1 MATVIPLPR
10 RDLMRYIDLR
20 SDTVTQPTDAMRQV
34 MLHADVG
41 DDVYGEDPSVNALEA
56 YGARLLGK
64 QAALF
69 VPSGTMS
76 NLLAVMSHCQRGEGA
91 ILGSAA
97 HIYRYEAQ
105 GSAVLGSVALQPLPM
120 QPDGTLALADIEG
133 ALAPDDAHFVQTRLI
148 CLENTHNGKVLPLS
162 YLQQMGAFVAERGL
176 KLHLDG
182 ARLFNAAIAS
192 ETQVDTLAAPF
203 DSISICLS
211 KGLGAPVG
219 SLLVGEQ
226 AFIAR
231 ARRLRKMLGGGM
243 RQAGILAQAGL
254 FALEQHV
261 HRLADDHRRARRLA
275 EGLAALPGIE
285 LDLAQVQSNMVFL
298 RLKNGES
305 QALLAFM
312 KERGILFSGYGELR
326 LVTHLQINDDDI
338 EEVIDASTEY
348 LGA

>member
-1 MATVIPLPR
+1 
-10 RDLMRYIDLR
+10 MRYIDLR
-20 SDTVTQPTDAMRQV
+20 SDTVTQPTDAMRQA
-34 MLHADVG
+34 MLHAEVG
-41 DDVYGEDPSVNALEA
+41 DDVYGEDPGVNALEA
-56 YGARLLGK
+56 FGARLLGK

-91 ILGSAA
+91 ILGNAA

-120 QPDGTLALADIEG
+120 QRDGTLAFDDIRA

-162 YLQQMGAFVAERGL
+162 YLQEMGAFVAERGL

-182 ARLFNAAIAS
+182 ARLFNAAVAS
-192 ETQVDTLAAPF
+192 ETPVGVIAAPF

-219 SLLVGEQ
+219 SLLVGSHD
-226 AFIAR
+226 FIAR

-261 HRLADDHRRARRLA
+261 TRLADDHRRAKRLA

-285 LDLAQVQSNMVFL
+285 LDLSLVQSNMVFL
-298 RLKNGES
+298 RLHEGES
-305 QALLAFM
+305 APLLAFM

-338 EEVIDASTEY
+338 EEVIDAFTEY
-348 LGA
+348 LGAR

>member
-1 MATVIPLPR
+1 
-10 RDLMRYIDLR
+10 MRYIDLR
-20 SDTVTQPTDAMRQV
+20 SDTVTQPTDAMRQA
-34 MLHADVG
+34 MLHAEVG
-41 DDVYGEDPSVNALEA
+41 DDVYGEDPGVNALEA
-56 YGARLLGK
+56 FGARLLGK

-91 ILGSAA
+91 ILGNAA

-120 QPDGTLALADIEG
+120 QRDGTLAFDDIKA

-162 YLQQMGAFVAERGL
+162 YLQEMGAFDAERGL

-182 ARLFNAAIAS
+182 ARLFNAAVAS
-192 ETQVDTLAAPF
+192 ETAAAVIAAPF

-219 SLLVGEQ
+219 SLLVGSHD
-226 AFIAR
+226 FIAR

-261 HRLADDHRRARRLA
+261 TRLADDHRRAKRLA

-285 LDLAQVQSNMVFL
+285 LDLSLVQSNMVFL
-298 RLKNGES
+298 RLREGES
-305 QALLAFM
+305 APLLAFM

-338 EEVIDASTEY
+338 EEVIDAFTEY
-348 LGA
+348 LGAR

>member
-1 MATVIPLPR
+1 
-10 RDLMRYIDLR
+10 MRYIDLR
-20 SDTVTQPTDAMRQV
+20 SDTVTQPTDAMRQA
-34 MLHADVG
+34 MLHAEVG
-41 DDVYGEDPSVNALEA
+41 DDVYGEDPGVNALEA
-56 YGARLLGK
+56 FGARLLGK

-91 ILGSAA
+91 ILGNAA

-120 QPDGTLALADIEG
+120 QRDGTLAFDDIKA

-162 YLQQMGAFVAERGL
+162 YLQEMGAFVAERGL

-182 ARLFNAAIAS
+182 ARLFNAAVAS
-192 ETQVDTLAAPF
+192 ETPVAVIAAPF

-211 KGLGAPVG
+211 KGVGAPVG
-219 SLLVGEQ
+219 SLLVGSHD
-226 AFIAR
+226 FIAR

-261 HRLADDHRRARRLA
+261 TRLADDHRRAKRLA

-285 LDLAQVQSNMVFL
+285 LDLSLVQSNMVFL
-298 RLKNGES
+298 RLHEGES
-305 QALLAFM
+305 APLLAFM

-338 EEVIDASTEY
+338 EEVIDAFTEY
-348 LGA
+348 LGAR

>member
-1 MATVIPLPR
+1 
-10 RDLMRYIDLR
+10 MRYIDLR
-20 SDTVTQPTDAMRQV
+20 SDTVTQPTDAMRQA
-34 MLHADVG
+34 MLHAEVG
-41 DDVYGEDPSVNALEA
+41 DDVYGEDPGVNALEA
-56 YGARLLGK
+56 FGAILLGK

-91 ILGSAA
+91 ILGNAA

-120 QPDGTLALADIEG
+120 QRDGTLAFDDIKA

-162 YLQQMGAFVAERGL
+162 YLQEMGAFVAERGL

-182 ARLFNAAIAS
+182 ARLFNAAVAS
-192 ETQVDTLAAPF
+192 ETPVEVIAAPF

-219 SLLVGEQ
+219 SLLVGSHD
-226 AFIAR
+226 FIAR

-261 HRLADDHRRARRLA
+261 TRLADDHRRAKRLA

-285 LDLAQVQSNMVFL
+285 LDLSLVQSNMVFL
-298 RLKNGES
+298 RLREGES
-305 QALLAFM
+305 APLLAFM

-338 EEVIDASTEY
+338 EEVIDACTEY
-348 LGA
+348 LGAR

>member
-1 MATVIPLPR
+1 
-10 RDLMRYIDLR
+10 MRYIDLR
-20 SDTVTQPTDAMRQV
+20 SDTVTQPTDAMRQA
-34 MLHADVG
+34 MLHAEVG
-41 DDVYGEDPSVNALEA
+41 DDVYGEDPGVNALEA
-56 YGARLLGK
+56 FGARLLGK

-91 ILGSAA
+91 ILGNAA

-120 QPDGTLALADIEG
+120 QRDGTLAFDDIKA

-162 YLQQMGAFVAERGL
+162 YLQEMGAFVAERGL

-182 ARLFNAAIAS
+182 ARLFNAAVAS
-192 ETQVDTLAAPF
+192 ETPVEVIAAPF

-219 SLLVGEQ
+219 SLLVGSHDV
-226 AFIAR
+226 IAR

-261 HRLADDHRRARRLA
+261 TRLADDHRRAKRLA

-285 LDLAQVQSNMVFL
+285 LDLS
-298 RLKNGES
+298 
-305 QALLAFM
+305 
-312 KERGILFSGYGELR
+312 
-326 LVTHLQINDDDI
+326 
-338 EEVIDASTEY
+338 
-348 LGA
+348 

>member
-1 MATVIPLPR
+1 
-10 RDLMRYIDLR
+10 MRYIDLR
-20 SDTVTQPTDAMRQV
+20 SDTVTQPTDAMRQA
-34 MLHADVG
+34 MLHAEVG
-41 DDVYGEDPSVNALEA
+41 DDVYGEDPGVNALEA
-56 YGARLLGK
+56 FGARLLGK

-91 ILGSAA
+91 ILGNAA

-120 QPDGTLALADIEG
+120 QRDGMLAFDDIKA

-162 YLQQMGAFVAERGL
+162 YLQEMGAFVADRGL

-182 ARLFNAAIAS
+182 ARLFNAAVAS
-192 ETQVDTLAAPF
+192 ETPVGVIAAPF

-219 SLLVGEQ
+219 SLLVGSHD
-226 AFIAR
+226 FIAR

-261 HRLADDHRRARRLA
+261 TRLADDHRRAKRLA

-285 LDLAQVQSNMVFL
+285 LDLSLVQSNMVFL
-298 RLKNGES
+298 RLREGES
-305 QALLAFM
+305 APLLAFM
-312 KERGILFSGYGELR
+312 RERGILFSGYGELR

-338 EEVIDASTEY
+338 EEVIDAFTEY
-348 LGA
+348 LGAR

>member
-1 MATVIPLPR
+1 
-10 RDLMRYIDLR
+10 MRYIDLR
-20 SDTVTQPTDAMRQV
+20 SDTVTQPTDAMRQA
-34 MLHADVG
+34 MLHAEVG
-41 DDVYGEDPSVNALEA
+41 DDVYGEDPGVNALEA
-56 YGARLLGK
+56 HGAKLLGK

-91 ILGSAA
+91 ILGNAA

-120 QPDGTLALADIEG
+120 QRDGTLAFDDIKA

-148 CLENTHNGKVLPLS
+148 CLENTHNGKVLPLY
-162 YLQQMGAFVAERGL
+162 YLQEMGAFVAERGL

-182 ARLFNAAIAS
+182 ARLFNAAVAS
-192 ETQVDTLAAPF
+192 ETPVEVIAAPF

-219 SLLVGEQ
+219 SLLVGSHD
-226 AFIAR
+226 FIAR

-243 RQAGILAQAGL
+243 RQAGILAQAGQ

-261 HRLADDHRRARRLA
+261 TRLADDHRRAKRLA

-285 LDLAQVQSNMVFL
+285 LDLSLVQSNMVFL
-298 RLKNGES
+298 RLREGES
-305 QALLAFM
+305 VPLLAFM

-338 EEVIDASTEY
+338 EEVIDAFTEY
-348 LGA
+348 LGAR

>member
-1 MATVIPLPR
+1 
-10 RDLMRYIDLR
+10 MRYIDLR
-20 SDTVTQPTDAMRQV
+20 SDTVTQPTDAMRQA
-34 MLHADVG
+34 MLHAEVG
-41 DDVYGEDPSVNALEA
+41 DDVYGEDPGVNALEA
-56 YGARLLGK
+56 FGARLLGK

-91 ILGSAA
+91 ILGNAA

-120 QPDGTLALADIEG
+120 QRDGTLAFDDIKA
-133 ALAPDDAHFVQTRLI
+133 ALAPDDAHFVQTRLL

-162 YLQQMGAFVAERGL
+162 YLQEMGAFVAERGL

-182 ARLFNAAIAS
+182 ARLFNAAVAS
-192 ETQVDTLAAPF
+192 ETPVEVIAAPF

-219 SLLVGEQ
+219 SLLVGCHD
-226 AFIAR
+226 FIAR

-261 HRLADDHRRARRLA
+261 TRLADDHRRAKRLA

-285 LDLAQVQSNMVFL
+285 LDLSLVQSNMVFL
-298 RLKNGES
+298 RLREGES
-305 QALLAFM
+305 APLLAFM

-338 EEVIDASTEY
+338 EEVIDAFTEY
-348 LGA
+348 LGAR

>member
-1 MATVIPLPR
+1 
-10 RDLMRYIDLR
+10 MRYIDLR
-20 SDTVTQPTDAMRQV
+20 SDTVTQPTDAMRQA
-34 MLHADVG
+34 MLHAEVG
-41 DDVYGEDPSVNALEA
+41 DDVYGEDPGVNALEA
-56 YGARLLGK
+56 FGARLLGK

-91 ILGSAA
+91 ILGNAA

-120 QPDGTLALADIEG
+120 QRDGTLAFDDIKA

-162 YLQQMGAFVAERGL
+162 YLQEMGAFVAERGL

-182 ARLFNAAIAS
+182 ARLFNAAVAS
-192 ETQVDTLAAPF
+192 ETPVEVIAAPF

-219 SLLVGEQ
+219 SLLVGSHD
-226 AFIAR
+226 FIAR

-254 FALEQHV
+254 FALKQHV
-261 HRLADDHRRARRLA
+261 ARLADDHRRAKRLA

-285 LDLAQVQSNMVFL
+285 LDLSLVQSNMVFL
-298 RLKNGES
+298 RLHEGES
-305 QALLAFM
+305 APLLAFM

-338 EEVIDASTEY
+338 EEVIDAFTEY
-348 LGA
+348 LGAR

>member
-1 MATVIPLPR
+1 
-10 RDLMRYIDLR
+10 MRYIDLR
-20 SDTVTQPTDAMRQV
+20 SDTVTQPTDAMRQA
-34 MLHADVG
+34 MLHAEVG
-41 DDVYGEDPSVNALEA
+41 DDVYGEDPGVNALEA
-56 YGARLLGK
+56 FGARLLGK

-91 ILGSAA
+91 ILGNAA

-120 QPDGTLALADIEG
+120 QRDGTLAFDDIRA

-162 YLQQMGAFVAERGL
+162 YLQEMGAFVAERGL

-182 ARLFNAAIAS
+182 ARLFNAAVAS
-192 ETQVDTLAAPF
+192 ETPVEVIAAPF

-219 SLLVGEQ
+219 SLLVGRHD
-226 AFIAR
+226 FIAR

-261 HRLADDHRRARRLA
+261 TRLADDHRRAKRLA

-285 LDLAQVQSNMVFL
+285 LDLSLVQSNMVFL
-298 RLKNGES
+298 RLREGES
-305 QALLAFM
+305 APLLAFM

-338 EEVIDASTEY
+338 EEVIDAFTEY
-348 LGA
+348 LGAR

>member
-1 MATVIPLPR
+1 
-10 RDLMRYIDLR
+10 MRYIDLR
-20 SDTVTQPTDAMRQV
+20 SDTVTQPTDAMRQA
-34 MLHADVG
+34 MLHAEVG
-41 DDVYGEDPSVNALEA
+41 DDVYGEDPGVNALEA
-56 YGARLLGK
+56 FGARLLGK

-91 ILGSAA
+91 ILGNAA

-120 QPDGTLALADIEG
+120 QRDGTLAFDDIKA

-162 YLQQMGAFVAERGL
+162 YLQEMGAFVAERGL

-182 ARLFNAAIAS
+182 ARLFNAAVAS
-192 ETQVDTLAAPF
+192 ETPVAVIAAPF

-219 SLLVGEQ
+219 SLLVGTHD
-226 AFIAR
+226 FIAR

-261 HRLADDHRRARRLA
+261 TRLADDHRRAKRLA

-285 LDLAQVQSNMVFL
+285 LDLSLVQSNMVFL
-298 RLKNGES
+298 RLREGES
-305 QALLAFM
+305 APLLAFM

-338 EEVIDASTEY
+338 EEVIDAFTEY
-348 LGA
+348 LGAR

>member
-1 MATVIPLPR
+1 
-10 RDLMRYIDLR
+10 MRYIDLR
-20 SDTVTQPTDAMRQV
+20 SDTVTQPTDAMRQA
-34 MLHADVG
+34 MLHAEVG
-41 DDVYGEDPSVNALEA
+41 DDVYGEDPCVNALEA
-56 YGARLLGK
+56 HGARLLGK

-91 ILGSAA
+91 ILGNAA

-120 QPDGTLALADIEG
+120 QRDGTLAFDDIKA

-162 YLQQMGAFVAERGL
+162 YLQEMGAFVAERGL

-182 ARLFNAAIAS
+182 ARLFNAAVAS
-192 ETQVDTLAAPF
+192 ETPVEVIAAPF

-219 SLLVGEQ
+219 SLLVGSHD
-226 AFIAR
+226 FIAR

-261 HRLADDHRRARRLA
+261 TRLADDHRRAKRLA

-285 LDLAQVQSNMVFL
+285 LDLSLVHSNMVFL
-298 RLKNGES
+298 RLREGES
-305 QALLAFM
+305 APLLAFM

-338 EEVIDASTEY
+338 EEVIDAFTEY
-348 LGA
+348 LGAR

>member
-1 MATVIPLPR
+1 
-10 RDLMRYIDLR
+10 MRYIDLR
-20 SDTVTQPTDAMRQV
+20 SDTVTQPTDAMRQA
-34 MLHADVG
+34 MLHAEVG
-41 DDVYGEDPSVNALEA
+41 DDVYGEDPGVNALEA
-56 YGARLLGK
+56 FGARLLGK

-91 ILGSAA
+91 ILGNAA

-120 QPDGTLALADIEG
+120 QRDGTLAFDDIKA

-162 YLQQMGAFVAERGL
+162 YLQEMGAFVAERGL
-176 KLHLDG
+176 TLHLDG
-182 ARLFNAAIAS
+182 ARLFNAAVAS
-192 ETQVDTLAAPF
+192 ETPVEEIAAPF

-219 SLLVGEQ
+219 SLLVGSHD
-226 AFIAR
+226 FIAR

-261 HRLADDHRRARRLA
+261 TRLADDHRRAKRLA

-285 LDLAQVQSNMVFL
+285 LDLSLVQSNMVFL
-298 RLKNGES
+298 RLREGES
-305 QALLAFM
+305 APLLAFM

-338 EEVIDASTEY
+338 EEVIDAFTEY
-348 LGA
+348 LGAR

>member
-1 MATVIPLPR
+1 
-10 RDLMRYIDLR
+10 MRYIDLR
-20 SDTVTQPTDAMRQV
+20 SDTVTQPTDAMRQA
-34 MLHADVG
+34 MLHAEVG
-41 DDVYGEDPSVNALEA
+41 DDVYGEDPGVNALEA

-91 ILGSAA
+91 ILGNAA

-120 QPDGTLALADIEG
+120 QRDGTLAFDDIKA
-133 ALAPDDAHFVQTRLI
+133 ALAPDDAHFVQTHLI

-162 YLQQMGAFVAERGL
+162 YLQEMGAFVAERGL

-182 ARLFNAAIAS
+182 ARLFNAAVAS
-192 ETQVDTLAAPF
+192 ETPVAVIAAPF

-219 SLLVGEQ
+219 SLLVGSHD
-226 AFIAR
+226 FIAR

-261 HRLADDHRRARRLA
+261 TRLADDHRRAKRLA

-285 LDLAQVQSNMVFL
+285 LDLSLVQSNMVFL
-298 RLKNGES
+298 RLREGES
-305 QALLAFM
+305 TPLLVFM

-338 EEVIDASTEY
+338 EEVIDAFTEY
-348 LGA
+348 LGAC

>member
-1 MATVIPLPR
+1 
-10 RDLMRYIDLR
+10 MRYIDLR
-20 SDTVTQPTDAMRQV
+20 SDTVTQPTDAMRQA
-34 MLHADVG
+34 MLHAEVG
-41 DDVYGEDPSVNALEA
+41 DDVYGEDPGVNALEA
-56 YGARLLGK
+56 HGARLLGK

-91 ILGSAA
+91 ILGNAA

-120 QPDGTLALADIEG
+120 QRDGTLAFDDIKA

-162 YLQQMGAFVAERGL
+162 YLQEMGAFVAERGL

-182 ARLFNAAIAS
+182 ARLFNAAVAS
-192 ETQVDTLAAPF
+192 ETPVEVIAAPF

-219 SLLVGEQ
+219 SLLVGSHD
-226 AFIAR
+226 FIAR

-261 HRLADDHRRARRLA
+261 TRLADDHRRAKRLA

-285 LDLAQVQSNMVFL
+285 LDLSLVQSNMVFL
-298 RLKNGES
+298 RLREGES
-305 QALLAFM
+305 APLLAFM

-338 EEVIDASTEY
+338 EEVIDAFTEY
-348 LGA
+348 LGAR

>member
-1 MATVIPLPR
+1 
-10 RDLMRYIDLR
+10 MRYIDLR
-20 SDTVTQPTDAMRQV
+20 SDTVTQPTDAMRQA
-34 MLHADVG
+34 MLHAEVG
-41 DDVYGEDPSVNALEA
+41 DDVYGEDPGVNALEA
-56 YGARLLGK
+56 FGARLLGK

-91 ILGSAA
+91 ILGNAA

-120 QPDGTLALADIEG
+120 QRDGTLAFDDIKA

-162 YLQQMGAFVAERGL
+162 YLQEMGAFVAKHGL

-182 ARLFNAAIAS
+182 ARLFNAAVAS
-192 ETQVDTLAAPF
+192 DIPAEVIAAPF

-219 SLLVGEQ
+219 SLLVGDRD
-226 AFIAR
+226 FIAR
-231 ARRLRKMLGGGM
+231 ARRLRKMVGGGM
-243 RQAGILAQAGL
+243 RQAGMLAQAGL

-261 HRLADDHRRARRLA
+261 ARLADDHRRAKRLA

-285 LDLAQVQSNMVFL
+285 LDLSLVQSNMVFL
-298 RLKNGES
+298 RLREGES
-305 QALLAFM
+305 APLLAFM

-338 EEVIDASTEY
+338 EEVIDAFTEY
-348 LGA
+348 LGAR

>member
-1 MATVIPLPR
+1 
-10 RDLMRYIDLR
+10 MRYIDLR
-20 SDTVTQPTDAMRQV
+20 SDTVTQPTDAMRQA
-34 MLHADVG
+34 MLHAEVG
-41 DDVYGEDPSVNALEA
+41 DDVYGEDPGVNALEA
-56 YGARLLGK
+56 HGARLLGK

-91 ILGSAA
+91 ILGNAA

-120 QPDGTLALADIEG
+120 QRDGTLAFDDIKA

-162 YLQQMGAFVAERGL
+162 YLQEMGAFVAERGL

-182 ARLFNAAIAS
+182 ARLFNAAVAS
-192 ETQVDTLAAPF
+192 ETPVEVIAAPF

-219 SLLVGEQ
+219 SLLVGSHD
-226 AFIAR
+226 FIAR

-261 HRLADDHRRARRLA
+261 TRLADDHRRAKRLA

-285 LDLAQVQSNMVFL
+285 LDLSLVQSNMVFL
-298 RLKNGES
+298 RLHEGES
-305 QALLAFM
+305 APLLAFM

-338 EEVIDASTEY
+338 EEVIDAFTEY
-348 LGA
+348 LGAR

>member
-1 MATVIPLPR
+1 
-10 RDLMRYIDLR
+10 MRYIDLR
-20 SDTVTQPTDAMRQV
+20 SDTVTQPTDAMRQA
-34 MLHADVG
+34 MLHAEVG
-41 DDVYGEDPSVNALEA
+41 DDVYGEDPGVNALEA
-56 YGARLLGK
+56 FGARLLGK

-91 ILGSAA
+91 ILGNAA

-105 GSAVLGSVALQPLPM
+105 GSAVLGSVALQPSPM
-120 QPDGTLALADIEG
+120 QRDGTLAFDDIKA

-162 YLQQMGAFVAERGL
+162 YLQEMGAFVADRGL

-182 ARLFNAAIAS
+182 ARLFNAAVAS
-192 ETQVDTLAAPF
+192 ETPVEVIAAPF

-219 SLLVGEQ
+219 SLLVGSHD
-226 AFIAR
+226 FIAR

-261 HRLADDHRRARRLA
+261 TRLADDHRRAKRLA

-285 LDLAQVQSNMVFL
+285 LDLSLVQSNMVFL
-298 RLKNGES
+298 RLHEGES
-305 QALLAFM
+305 APLLAFM

-338 EEVIDASTEY
+338 EEVIDAFTEY
-348 LGA
+348 LGAR

>member
-1 MATVIPLPR
+1 
-10 RDLMRYIDLR
+10 MRYIDLR
-20 SDTVTQPTDAMRQV
+20 SDTVTQPTDAMRQA
-34 MLHADVG
+34 MLHAEVG
-41 DDVYGEDPSVNALEA
+41 DDVYGEEPGVNALEA
-56 YGARLLGK
+56 FGARLLGK

-91 ILGSAA
+91 ILGNAA

-120 QPDGTLALADIEG
+120 QRDGTLAFDDIKA

-162 YLQQMGAFVAERGL
+162 YLQEMGAFVAERGL

-182 ARLFNAAIAS
+182 ARLFNAAVAS
-192 ETQVDTLAAPF
+192 ETPVEVIAAPF

-219 SLLVGEQ
+219 SLLVGSHD
-226 AFIAR
+226 FIAR

-261 HRLADDHRRARRLA
+261 TRLADDHRRAKRLA

-285 LDLAQVQSNMVFL
+285 LDLSLVQSNMVFL
-298 RLKNGES
+298 RLCEGES
-305 QALLAFM
+305 APLLDFM
-312 KERGILFSGYGELR
+312 TERGILFSGYGELR

-338 EEVIDASTEY
+338 EEVIDAFTEY
-348 LGA
+348 LGAR

>member
-1 MATVIPLPR
+1 
-10 RDLMRYIDLR
+10 MRYIDLR
-20 SDTVTQPTDAMRQV
+20 SDTVTQPTDAMRQA
-34 MLHADVG
+34 MLHAEVG
-41 DDVYGEDPSVNALEA
+41 DDVYGEDPGVNALEA
-56 YGARLLGK
+56 FGARLLGK

-91 ILGSAA
+91 ILGNAA

-120 QPDGTLALADIEG
+120 QRDGTLAFDDIKA

-162 YLQQMGAFVAERGL
+162 YLQEMGAFVAERGL

-182 ARLFNAAIAS
+182 ARLFNAAVAS
-192 ETQVDTLAAPF
+192 ETPVAVIAAPF

-219 SLLVGEQ
+219 SLLVGCHD
-226 AFIAR
+226 FIAR

-261 HRLADDHRRARRLA
+261 TRLADDHRRAKRLA

-285 LDLAQVQSNMVFL
+285 LDLSLVQSNMVFL
-298 RLKNGES
+298 RLHEGES
-305 QALLAFM
+305 APLLAFM

-338 EEVIDASTEY
+338 EEVIDAFTEY
-348 LGA
+348 LGAR

>member
-1 MATVIPLPR
+1 
-10 RDLMRYIDLR
+10 MRYIDLR
-20 SDTVTQPTDAMRQV
+20 SDTVTQPTDAMRQA
-34 MLHADVG
+34 MLHAEVG
-41 DDVYGEDPSVNALEA
+41 DDVYGEDPGVNALEA
-56 YGARLLGK
+56 FGARLLGK

-91 ILGSAA
+91 ILGNAA

-120 QPDGTLALADIEG
+120 QRDGTLAFDDIKA

-162 YLQQMGAFVAERGL
+162 YLQEMGAFVADRGL

-182 ARLFNAAIAS
+182 ARLFNAAVAS
-192 ETQVDTLAAPF
+192 ETPVGVIAAPF

-219 SLLVGEQ
+219 SLLVGSHD
-226 AFIAR
+226 FIAR

-261 HRLADDHRRARRLA
+261 TRLADDHRRAKRLA
-275 EGLAALPGIE
+275 ERLAALPGIE
-285 LDLAQVQSNMVFL
+285 LDLSLVQSNMVFL
-298 RLKNGES
+298 RLREGES
-305 QALLAFM
+305 APLLAFM

-338 EEVIDASTEY
+338 EEVIDAFTEY
-348 LGA
+348 LGAR

>member
-1 MATVIPLPR
+1 
-10 RDLMRYIDLR
+10 MRYIDLR
-20 SDTVTQPTDAMRQV
+20 SDTVTQPTDAMRQA
-34 MLHADVG
+34 MLHAEVG
-41 DDVYGEDPSVNALEA
+41 DDVYGEDPGVNALEA
-56 YGARLLGK
+56 FGARLLGK

-91 ILGSAA
+91 ILGNAA

-120 QPDGTLALADIEG
+120 QRDGTLAFDDIKA

-162 YLQQMGAFVAERGL
+162 YLQEMGAFVAERGL

-182 ARLFNAAIAS
+182 ARLFNAAVAS
-192 ETQVDTLAAPF
+192 ETPVEVIAAPF

-219 SLLVGEQ
+219 SLLVGSHD
-226 AFIAR
+226 FIAR

-261 HRLADDHRRARRLA
+261 SRLADDHRRAKRLA

-285 LDLAQVQSNMVFL
+285 LDLSLVQSNMVFL
-298 RLKNGES
+298 RLHEGET
-305 QALLAFM
+305 APLLAFM

-338 EEVIDASTEY
+338 EEVIDAFTEY
-348 LGA
+348 LGAR

>member
-1 MATVIPLPR
+1 
-10 RDLMRYIDLR
+10 MRYIDLR
-20 SDTVTQPTDAMRQV
+20 SDTVTQPTDAMRQA
-34 MLHADVG
+34 MLHAEVG
-41 DDVYGEDPSVNALEA
+41 DDVYGEDPCVNALEA
-56 YGARLLGK
+56 FGARLLGK

-91 ILGSAA
+91 ILGNAA

-120 QPDGTLALADIEG
+120 QRDGTLAFDDIKA

-162 YLQQMGAFVAERGL
+162 YLQEMGAFVAERGL

-182 ARLFNAAIAS
+182 ARLFNAAVSS
-192 ETQVDTLAAPF
+192 ETPVGVIAAPF

-219 SLLVGEQ
+219 SLLVGSHD
-226 AFIAR
+226 FIAR

-261 HRLADDHRRARRLA
+261 TRLADDHRRAKRLA

-285 LDLAQVQSNMVFL
+285 LDLSLVQSNMVFL
-298 RLKNGES
+298 RLREGES
-305 QALLAFM
+305 APLLAFM

-338 EEVIDASTEY
+338 EEVIDAFTEY
-348 LGA
+348 LGAR

>member
-1 MATVIPLPR
+1 
-10 RDLMRYIDLR
+10 MRYIDLR
-20 SDTVTQPTDAMRQV
+20 SDTVTQPTDAMRQA
-34 MLHADVG
+34 MLHAEVG
-41 DDVYGEDPSVNALEA
+41 DDVYGEDPGVNALEA
-56 YGARLLGK
+56 HGAKLLGK

-91 ILGSAA
+91 ILGNAA

-120 QPDGTLALADIEG
+120 QRDGTLAFDDIKA

-162 YLQQMGAFVAERGL
+162 YLQEMGAFVAERGL

-182 ARLFNAAIAS
+182 ARLFNAAVAS
-192 ETQVDTLAAPF
+192 ETPVAVIAAPF

-219 SLLVGEQ
+219 SLLVGSHD
-226 AFIAR
+226 FIAR

-261 HRLADDHRRARRLA
+261 TRLADDHRRAKRLA
-275 EGLAALPGIE
+275 EGLAALLGIE
-285 LDLAQVQSNMVFL
+285 LDLSLVQSNMVFL
-298 RLKNGES
+298 RLREGES
-305 QALLAFM
+305 APLLAFM

-338 EEVIDASTEY
+338 EEVIDAFTEY
-348 LGA
+348 LGAR

>member
-1 MATVIPLPR
+1 
-10 RDLMRYIDLR
+10 MRYIDLR
-20 SDTVTQPTDAMRQV
+20 SDTVTQPTDAMRQA
-34 MLHADVG
+34 MLHAAVG
-41 DDVYGEDPSVNALEA
+41 DDVYGEDPGVNALEA
-56 YGARLLGK
+56 FGAMLLGK

-91 ILGSAA
+91 ILGNAA

-105 GSAVLGSVALQPLPM
+105 GSAVLGTVALQPLPM
-120 QPDGTLALADIEG
+120 QRDGTLAFDDIKA

-162 YLQQMGAFVAERGL
+162 YLQEMGAFVAERGL

-182 ARLFNAAIAS
+182 ARLFNAAVAS
-192 ETQVDTLAAPF
+192 ETPVEVIAAPF

-219 SLLVGEQ
+219 SLLVGSHD
-226 AFIAR
+226 FIAR

-261 HRLADDHRRARRLA
+261 TRLADDHRRAKRLA

-285 LDLAQVQSNMVFL
+285 LDLSLVQSNMVFL
-298 RLKNGES
+298 RLREGES
-305 QALLAFM
+305 APLLAFM

-338 EEVIDASTEY
+338 EEVIDAFTEY
-348 LGA
+348 LGAR

>member
-1 MATVIPLPR
+1 
-10 RDLMRYIDLR
+10 MRYIDLR
-20 SDTVTQPTDAMRQV
+20 SDTVTQPTDAMRQA
-34 MLHADVG
+34 MLHAEVG
-41 DDVYGEDPSVNALEA
+41 DDVYGEDPGVNALEA
-56 YGARLLGK
+56 FGARLLGK

-91 ILGSAA
+91 ILGNAA

-120 QPDGTLALADIEG
+120 QRDGTLAFDDIKA

-162 YLQQMGAFVAERGL
+162 YLQEMGAFVAERGL

-182 ARLFNAAIAS
+182 ARLFNAAVAS
-192 ETQVDTLAAPF
+192 ETSVEVIAAPF

-219 SLLVGEQ
+219 SLLVGSHD
-226 AFIAR
+226 FIAR

-261 HRLADDHRRARRLA
+261 TRLADDHRRVKRLA

-285 LDLAQVQSNMVFL
+285 LDLSLVQSNMVFL
-298 RLKNGES
+298 RLREGES
-305 QALLAFM
+305 APLLAFM

-338 EEVIDASTEY
+338 EEVIDAFTEY
-348 LGA
+348 LGAR

>member
-1 MATVIPLPR
+1 
-10 RDLMRYIDLR
+10 MRYIDLR
-20 SDTVTQPTDAMRQV
+20 SDTVTQPTDAMRQA
-34 MLHADVG
+34 MLHAEVG
-41 DDVYGEDPSVNALEA
+41 DDVYGEDPGVNALEA
-56 YGARLLGK
+56 FGARLLGK

-91 ILGSAA
+91 ILGNAA

-120 QPDGTLALADIEG
+120 QRDGTLAFDDIKA

-162 YLQQMGAFVAERGL
+162 YLQEMGAFVAERGL

-182 ARLFNAAIAS
+182 ARLFNAAVAS
-192 ETQVDTLAAPF
+192 ETPVEVIAAPF

-219 SLLVGEQ
+219 SLLVGSHD
-226 AFIAR
+226 FIAR

-261 HRLADDHRRARRLA
+261 SRLADDHRRAKRLA

-285 LDLAQVQSNMVFL
+285 LDLSLVQSNMVFL
-298 RLKNGES
+298 RLREGES
-305 QALLAFM
+305 APLLAFM
-312 KERGILFSGYGELR
+312 KERGSSSP
-326 LVTHLQINDDDI
+326 VT
-338 EEVIDASTEY
+338 ASC
-348 LGA
+348 GW

>member
-1 MATVIPLPR
+1 
-10 RDLMRYIDLR
+10 MRYIDLR
-20 SDTVTQPTDAMRQV
+20 SDTVTQPTDAMRQA
-34 MLHADVG
+34 MLHAEVG
-41 DDVYGEDPSVNALEA
+41 DDVYGEDPGVNALEA
-56 YGARLLGK
+56 FGARLLGK

-91 ILGSAA
+91 ILGNAA

-120 QPDGTLALADIEG
+120 QRDGTLAFDDIKA

-162 YLQQMGAFVAERGL
+162 YLQEMGAFVAERGL

-182 ARLFNAAIAS
+182 ARLFNAAVSS
-192 ETQVDTLAAPF
+192 ETPVGVIAAPF

-219 SLLVGEQ
+219 SLLVGSHD
-226 AFIAR
+226 FIAR

-261 HRLADDHRRARRLA
+261 TRLADDHRRAKRLA

-285 LDLAQVQSNMVFL
+285 LDLSLVQSNMVFL
-298 RLKNGES
+298 RLREGES
-305 QALLAFM
+305 APLLAFM

-338 EEVIDASTEY
+338 EEVIDAFTEY
-348 LGA
+348 LGAR

>member
-1 MATVIPLPR
+1 
-10 RDLMRYIDLR
+10 MRYIDLR
-20 SDTVTQPTDAMRQV
+20 SDTVTQPTDAMRQA
-34 MLHADVG
+34 MLHAEVG
-41 DDVYGEDPSVNALEA
+41 DDVYGEDPGVNALEA
-56 YGARLLGK
+56 HGARLLGK

-91 ILGSAA
+91 ILGNAA

-120 QPDGTLALADIEG
+120 QRGGTLAFDDIKA

-162 YLQQMGAFVAERGL
+162 YLQEMGTFVAERGL

-182 ARLFNAAIAS
+182 ARLFNAAVAS
-192 ETQVDTLAAPF
+192 ETPVALIAAPF

-219 SLLVGEQ
+219 SLLVGSHD
-226 AFIAR
+226 FIAR
-231 ARRLRKMLGGGM
+231 AHRLRKMLGGGM

-261 HRLADDHRRARRLA
+261 TRLADDHRRAKRLA

-285 LDLAQVQSNMVFL
+285 LDLSLVQSNMVFL
-298 RLKNGES
+298 RLREGES
-305 QALLAFM
+305 APLLAFM

-338 EEVIDASTEY
+338 EEVIDAFTEY
-348 LGA
+348 LGAR

>member
-1 MATVIPLPR
+1 
-10 RDLMRYIDLR
+10 MRYIDLR
-20 SDTVTQPTDAMRQV
+20 SDTVTQPTDAMRQA
-34 MLHADVG
+34 MLHAEVG
-41 DDVYGEDPSVNALEA
+41 DDVYGEDPGVNALEA
-56 YGARLLGK
+56 FGARLLGK

-91 ILGSAA
+91 ILGNAA

-120 QPDGTLALADIEG
+120 QRDGTLAFDDIKA

-162 YLQQMGAFVAERGL
+162 YLQEMGRFVAERGL

-182 ARLFNAAIAS
+182 ARLFNAAVAS
-192 ETQVDTLAAPF
+192 ETPVEVIAALF

-219 SLLVGEQ
+219 SLLVGSHD
-226 AFIAR
+226 FIAR

-261 HRLADDHRRARRLA
+261 TRLADDHRRAKRLA

-285 LDLAQVQSNMVFL
+285 LDLSLVQSNMVFL
-298 RLKNGES
+298 RLREGES
-305 QALLAFM
+305 APLLAFM

-338 EEVIDASTEY
+338 EEVIDAFTEY
-348 LGA
+348 LGAR

>member
-1 MATVIPLPR
+1 
-10 RDLMRYIDLR
+10 MRYIDLR
-20 SDTVTQPTDAMRQV
+20 SDTVTQPTDAMRQA
-34 MLHADVG
+34 MLHAEVG
-41 DDVYGEDPSVNALEA
+41 DDVYGEDPGVNALEA

-91 ILGSAA
+91 ILGNAA

-120 QPDGTLALADIEG
+120 QRDGTLAFDDIKA

-162 YLQQMGAFVAERGL
+162 YLQEMGGFVAERGL

-182 ARLFNAAIAS
+182 ARLFNAAVAS
-192 ETQVDTLAAPF
+192 ETPVEVIAAPF

-219 SLLVGEQ
+219 SLLVGSHG
-226 AFIAR
+226 FITR

-261 HRLADDHRRARRLA
+261 TRLADDHRRAKRLA

-285 LDLAQVQSNMVFL
+285 LDLSLVQSNMVFL
-298 RLKNGES
+298 RLREGES
-305 QALLAFM
+305 APLLAFM

-338 EEVIDASTEY
+338 EEVIDAFTEY
-348 LGA
+348 LGAR

>member
-1 MATVIPLPR
+1 
-10 RDLMRYIDLR
+10 MRYIDLR
-20 SDTVTQPTDAMRQV
+20 SDTVTQPTDAMRQA
-34 MLHADVG
+34 MLHAEVG
-41 DDVYGEDPSVNALEA
+41 DDVYGEDPGVNALEA
-56 YGARLLGK
+56 FGARLLGK

-91 ILGSAA
+91 ILGNAA

-120 QPDGTLALADIEG
+120 QRDGTLAFDDIRA

-162 YLQQMGAFVAERGL
+162 YLQEMGAFVAERGL

-182 ARLFNAAIAS
+182 ARLFNAAVAS
-192 ETQVDTLAAPF
+192 ETPVEVIAAPF

-219 SLLVGEQ
+219 SLLVGSHD
-226 AFIAR
+226 FIAR

-261 HRLADDHRRARRLA
+261 TRLADDHRRAKRLA
-275 EGLAALPGIE
+275 EGVAALPGIE
-285 LDLAQVQSNMVFL
+285 LDLSLVQSNMVFL
-298 RLKNGES
+298 RLREGES
-305 QALLAFM
+305 APLLAFM

-338 EEVIDASTEY
+338 EEVIDAFTEY
-348 LGA
+348 LGAR

>member
-1 MATVIPLPR
+1 
-10 RDLMRYIDLR
+10 MRYIDLR
-20 SDTVTQPTDAMRQV
+20 SDTVTQPTDAMRQA
-34 MLHADVG
+34 MLHAEVG
-41 DDVYGEDPSVNALEA
+41 DDVYGEDPGVNALEA
-56 YGARLLGK
+56 FGARLLGK

-91 ILGSAA
+91 ILGNAA

-120 QPDGTLALADIEG
+120 QRDGTLAFDDINA

-162 YLQQMGAFVAERGL
+162 YLQEMGVFVAERGL

-182 ARLFNAAIAS
+182 ARLFNAAVAS
-192 ETQVDTLAAPF
+192 ETPVEVIAAPF

-219 SLLVGEQ
+219 SLLVGSHD
-226 AFIAR
+226 FIAR

-261 HRLADDHRRARRLA
+261 TRLADDHRRAKRLA

-285 LDLAQVQSNMVFL
+285 LDLSLVQSNMVFL
-298 RLKNGES
+298 RLREGES
-305 QALLAFM
+305 APLLAFM

-338 EEVIDASTEY
+338 EEVIDAFTEY
-348 LGA
+348 LGAR

>member
-1 MATVIPLPR
+1 
-10 RDLMRYIDLR
+10 MRYIDLR
-20 SDTVTQPTDAMRQV
+20 SDTVTQPTDAMRQA
-34 MLHADVG
+34 MLHAEVG
-41 DDVYGEDPSVNALEA
+41 DDVYGEDPGVNALEA
-56 YGARLLGK
+56 FGARLLGK

-91 ILGSAA
+91 ILGNAA

-120 QPDGTLALADIEG
+120 QRDGTLAFDDIKA

-162 YLQQMGAFVAERGL
+162 YLQEMGAFVAERGL

-182 ARLFNAAIAS
+182 ARLFNAAVAS
-192 ETQVDTLAAPF
+192 ETPVAVIAAPF

-219 SLLVGEQ
+219 SLLVGGHD
-226 AFIAR
+226 FIAR

-261 HRLADDHRRARRLA
+261 TRLADDHRRAKRLA

-285 LDLAQVQSNMVFL
+285 LDLSLVQSNMVFL
-298 RLKNGES
+298 RLREGES
-305 QALLAFM
+305 APLLAFM

-338 EEVIDASTEY
+338 EEVIDAFTEY
-348 LGA
+348 LGAR

>member
-1 MATVIPLPR
+1 
-10 RDLMRYIDLR
+10 MRYIDLR
-20 SDTVTQPTDAMRQV
+20 SDTVTQPTDAMRQA
-34 MLHADVG
+34 MLHAEVG
-41 DDVYGEDPSVNALEA
+41 DDVYGEDPGVNALEA
-56 YGARLLGK
+56 HGAKLLGK

-120 QPDGTLALADIEG
+120 QRDGTLAFDDIKG

-162 YLQQMGAFVAERGL
+162 YLQEMGAFVAERGL

-182 ARLFNAAIAS
+182 ARLFNAAVAS
-192 ETQVDTLAAPF
+192 ETPVAVIAAPF

-219 SLLVGEQ
+219 SLLVGSHD
-226 AFIAR
+226 FIAR

-261 HRLADDHRRARRLA
+261 TRLADDHRRAKRLA

-285 LDLAQVQSNMVFL
+285 LDLSLVQSNMVFL
-298 RLKNGES
+298 RLREGES
-305 QALLAFM
+305 TPLLAFM

-338 EEVIDASTEY
+338 EEVIDAFTEY
-348 LGA
+348 LGAR

>member
-1 MATVIPLPR
+1 
-10 RDLMRYIDLR
+10 MRYIDLR
-20 SDTVTQPTDAMRQV
+20 SDTVTQPTDAMRQA
-34 MLHADVG
+34 MLHAEVG
-41 DDVYGEDPSVNALEA
+41 DDVYGEDPGVNALEA
-56 YGARLLGK
+56 FGARLLGK

-91 ILGSAA
+91 ILGNAA

-120 QPDGTLALADIEG
+120 QRDGTLAFDDIKA

-162 YLQQMGAFVAERGL
+162 YLQEMGAFVAERGL

-182 ARLFNAAIAS
+182 ARLFNAAVAS
-192 ETQVDTLAAPF
+192 ETPVEVIAAPF

-219 SLLVGEQ
+219 SLLVGSHD
-226 AFIAR
+226 FIAR

-261 HRLADDHRRARRLA
+261 TRLADDHRRAKRLA

-285 LDLAQVQSNMVFL
+285 LDLSLVQSNMVFL
-298 RLKNGES
+298 RLHEGES
-305 QALLAFM
+305 APLFAFM

-338 EEVIDASTEY
+338 EEVIDAFTEY
-348 LGA
+348 LGAR

>member
-1 MATVIPLPR
+1 
-10 RDLMRYIDLR
+10 MRYIDLR
-20 SDTVTQPTDAMRQV
+20 SDTVTQPTDAMRQA
-34 MLHADVG
+34 MLHAEVG
-41 DDVYGEDPSVNALEA
+41 DDVYGEDPGVNALEA
-56 YGARLLGK
+56 FGARLLGK

-91 ILGSAA
+91 ILGNAA

-120 QPDGTLALADIEG
+120 QRDGTLAFNDIKA

-162 YLQQMGAFVAERGL
+162 YLQEMGAFVAERGL

-182 ARLFNAAIAS
+182 ARLFNAAVAS
-192 ETQVDTLAAPF
+192 ETAAAVIAAPF

-219 SLLVGEQ
+219 SLLVGSHD
-226 AFIAR
+226 FIAR

-261 HRLADDHRRARRLA
+261 TRLADDHRRAKRLA

-285 LDLAQVQSNMVFL
+285 LDLSLVQSNMVFL
-298 RLKNGES
+298 RLREGES
-305 QALLAFM
+305 APLLAFM

-338 EEVIDASTEY
+338 EEVIDAFTEY
-348 LGA
+348 LGAR